1 MLENRDYTLIID
13 HSASMAQLSE
23 KGDKSRWLA
32 LQESTFALAR
42 KCEEFD
48 TDGIT
53 VYLFSRKFERF
64 DHVTSD
70 KVTQIFEENI
80 PDDTTNLVG
89 VLQDAINNYFTR
101 KAAGQSKPNGEII
114 LVITDGRQDDKQAIY
129 EVIINATHK
138 MEHEK
143 ELGISIIQVGNDP
156 QATKFLKALDDQ
168 LQSVGAK
175 FDICDTVAFDDLEN
189 MNLVDVLINAIND

>member
-70 KVTQIFEENI
+70 KVIQIFEENI

-189 MNLVDVLINAIND
+189 MSLVDVLINAIND

>member
-70 KVTQIFEENI
+70 KVIQIFEENI

-156 QATKFLKALDDQ
+156 QAKKFLKALDDQ